1 MENLKFR
8 KFCIKN
14 FTFDYFDS
22 IIKLEDFD
30 IDNIL
35 IDEISHKNIYDIS
48 YRTLIGLKP
57 LRIRFNRIN
66 GCLVLLALEKYDTI
80 YNKIKYLKSQKVASH
95 RFFLLLRKNQNWFL

>member
-35 IDEISHKNIYDIS
+35 IDEISHKIFM
-48 YRTLIGLKP
+48 TFHTEL
-57 LRIRFNRIN
+57 
-66 GCLVLLALEKYDTI
+66 
-80 YNKIKYLKSQKVASH
+80 
-95 RFFLLLRKNQNWFL
+95 